1 LKHKGLGLKGVYRS
15 QNGKH
20 WLWKPYIVKADR
32 KRYPHIRTDD
42 RGYAATVVLG
52 KTSEPLHKVHA
63 AYAEELKQLFRED
76 DYLTLNWLFREYT
89 ACPAF
94 RKLATNTQRRYIGA
108 GTRLLAHTVKVN
120 GASTPLGKLYCK
132 ELTRPTL
139 RRILDKRKVNYSV
152 SGSDPFS
159 GNSELNNEVAVL
171 AGMFQHG
178 MDYYEEIS
186 ALGSRPT
193 DGIKKFPVRQR
204 KHNVT
209 ANDYRIMYQVAVEAS
224 PPYLPIVME
233 LARFL
238 AARGIEVSDLRVSD
252 RKKLPEG
259 DAIEVGRR
267 KGSKTTTIR
276 CNAELNAA
284 WDAALKLHTITPIG
298 TSPLLIGKGGHPVT
312 RSGITTAWQKLKQE
326 MEKRGL
332 AHHYFW
338 LHDLK
343 KWGVTHSTDKAI
355 AGQSLQMQELYN
367 LEDQIKVYDP
377 PKPKKE

>member
-20 WLWKPYIVKADR
+20 WMWKPYINKEDR

-42 RGYAATVVLG
+42 RGYASTIVLG
-52 KTSEPLHKVHA
+52 KTGDPLHKIHA

-94 RKLATNTQRRYIGA
+94 RKLATATQRRYIGA

-159 GNSELNNEVAVL
+159 GNSELNNEIAVL
-171 AGMFQHG
+171 AGMYQHG
-178 MDYYEEIS
+178 MDYYEEINV
-186 ALGSRPT
+186 LVKRPT
-193 DGIKKFPVRQR
+193 DGIKKFPIRQR

-209 ANDYRIMYQVAVEAS
+209 ANDYRIMYQVAVETS
-224 PPYLPIVME
+224 PPYLTIVME

-238 AARGIEVSDLRVSD
+238 AARGIEVSDLQVSD
-252 RKKLPEG
+252 RKELPDG
-259 DAIEVGRR
+259 YAIEVGRR

-276 CNAELNAA
+276 CNEELNAA
-284 WDAALKLHTITPIG
+284 WDAAIKLHRITPIG

-312 RSGITTAWQKLKQE
+312 RNAITKAWQNLKTE
-326 MEKRGL
+326 MENKGL
-332 AHHYFW
+332 ADHYFW

-343 KWGVTHSTDKAI
+343 KWGVTHSVDKAI